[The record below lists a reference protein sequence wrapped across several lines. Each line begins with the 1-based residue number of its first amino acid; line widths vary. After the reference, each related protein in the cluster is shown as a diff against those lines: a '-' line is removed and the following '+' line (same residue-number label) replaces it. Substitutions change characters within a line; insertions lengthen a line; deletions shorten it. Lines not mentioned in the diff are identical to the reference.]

1 MSNIDSFTNSVH
13 EIARESEFKK
23 CLAPMRRGCAARF
36 LGPRDWNVIM
46 IQCTDWDWST
56 IMLVTHANT
65 KGLCLISFFGDHHG
79 FMPPQLKTKQ
89 IHQKVFGPI
98 AAWLCGAIFGAT
110 WLECDDDALA
120 ANFSIKQLLNVWWV
134 RCIGYKSLPWKLK
147 SREMTG
153 CYSTAAATHWT
164 RIENVIY
171 LVKFMFSKKT
181 TKFDDM

>member
-1 MSNIDSFTNSVH
+1 MWWWCVRQSSTKAKIWAYPWNKQTNRFKKALEDTPFFEQLN
-13 EIARESEFKK
+13 EIAIKREFKK
-23 CLAPMRRGCAARF
+23 CSAPLQRGCAARF
-36 LGPRDWNVIM
+36 
-46 IQCTDWDWST
+46 
-56 IMLVTHANT
+56 
-65 KGLCLISFFGDHHG
+65 
-79 FMPPQLKTKQ
+79 
-89 IHQKVFGPI
+89 
-98 AAWLCGAIFGAT
+98 FGAT

-134 RCIGYKSLPWKLK
+134 RCIGYKSLLWKLK